1 MRALFVY
8 NPKAGKAMIRSKL
21 SDILE
26 LLEQGGYETLV
37 RPTTKRGDACD
48 YVKNC
53 APETELVVCS
63 GGDGTLDEV
72 VTGMLA
78 SGIRFAIALFPEFSL
93 SGTTPSSK
101 NVDSE

>member
-8 NPKAGKAMIRSKL
+8 NPKAGKAAIRSKL

-53 APETELVVCS
+53 SP
-63 GGDGTLDEV
+63 
-72 VTGMLA
+72 
-78 SGIRFAIALFPEFSL
+78 
-93 SGTTPSSK
+93 
-101 NVDSE
+101 